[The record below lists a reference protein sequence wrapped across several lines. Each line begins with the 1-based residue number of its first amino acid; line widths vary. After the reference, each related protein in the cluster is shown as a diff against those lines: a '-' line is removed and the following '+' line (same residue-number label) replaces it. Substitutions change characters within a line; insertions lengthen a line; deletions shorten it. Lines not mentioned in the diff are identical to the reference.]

1 MLWSR
6 FAPDSLADRL
16 VYSEGSGRGVSGGD
30 VCCQKGTVGVR
41 RGCWVSGGAVGCQ
54 EGTVWCQEG
63 AVWVSRGNVRCHVDI
78 RRDCGCQEEAV
89 GAS

>member
-1 MLWSR
+1 MKAL
-6 FAPDSLADRL
+6 
-16 VYSEGSGRGVSGGD
+16 
-30 VCCQKGTVGVR
+30 TVGYQGDMCVVR
-41 RGCWVSGGAVGCQ
+41 RGLWVSGGAVGCQ

-63 AVWVSRGNVRCHVDI
+63 AVWVSRGNVRCHEGTVGI